1 MTLVLTGSIN
11 LTSGGITTD
20 RDGVYSGSFSGSLV
34 GDGSGLTGVTGGGG
48 SSDFP
53 YTGSAII
60 SGSLEVDGIT
70 EVISGSI
77 IGDGS
82 GLTDVQIFPFEG
94 QADIIGGFKLDG
106 EFEFNHLS
114 SSNGAW
120 SAGGSINVSRYSGG
134 GTGTQNASLIFGGLT
149 FSPTTFYDATEA
161 YNGTSWSVKSALI
174 KTRDGLGGAGSQNSA
189 LAFGGRCNPVSYLA
203 DTEEYNGSSWS
214 VGGDLNVARNRAR
227 GTGTQ
232 NAALTAGGQ
241 GNSPTIRSC
250 TEEYNG
256 VTWSNGGVLNTNPS
270 LNLWEGAVGGSQNA
284 GIYFGGA
291 DSPTGTQ
298 QACTEEYNGTSW
310 SVGGAL
316 NSARRD
322 IGGSGG
328 QGTAIA
334 FGGAILPS
342 TYRTCVEEYDGSSWS
357 NAPSLTTARSNF
369 FGGSGDKL
377 AALAAGGLGAGSI
390 ITTATEEYNA
400 DACYRKHFYSQQN
413 TVYSNQLYVTG
424 SATADALLN
433 LANRD
438 TTPDPLT
445 EGMIWQSGSANS
457 GCLYFSP
464 DGTSIC
470 KISFA

>member
-34 GDGSGLTGVTGGGG
+34 GDGSGLTGITGGGG

-106 EFEFNHLS
+106 EFEFNYLS
-114 SSNGAW
+114 SSNDAW
-120 SAGGSINVSRYSGG
+120 STAASLNIARSAGGGAGIQNAALVYGGIAQSPHPVERVPCTEQYNGSSWNQVSPLNLGIVSNAGA
-134 GTGTQNASLIFGGLT
+134 GTQNAALSIGG
-149 FSPTTFYDATEA
+149 Y
-161 YNGTSWSVKSALI
+161 
-174 KTRDGLGGAGSQNSA
+174 AGPPYITPNTVA
-189 LAFGGRCNPVSYLA
+189 VTC
-203 DTEEYNGSSWS
+203 TEEYNGSTWSFGGDMNRAARDVGTSGTQNAALAFGGWNAPSPTYYSCTENYNGASWS
-214 VGGDLNVARNRAR
+214 SGVDLNTARTDLA

-232 NAALTAGGQ
+232 NAALAIGGFNVNAPQ
-241 GNSPTIRSC
+241 QVKCETEEFNGSTWSFGGNLPFCVYHHSSVGIQNATLSYGGHPTSFNTC
-250 TEEYNG
+250 TLEYNG
-256 VTWSNGGVLNTNPS
+256 STWSTK
-270 LNLWEGAVGGSQNA
+270 
-284 GIYFGGA
+284 
-291 DSPTGTQ
+291 
-298 QACTEEYNGTSW
+298 
-310 SVGGAL
+310 GAL
-316 NSARRD
+316 NTGRNQGASAGTVTSALY
-322 IGGSGG
+322 IGGPGV
-328 QGTAIA
+328 AD
-334 FGGAILPS
+334 
-342 TYRTCVEEYDGSSWS
+342 C
-357 NAPSLTTARSNF
+357 
-369 FGGSGDKL
+369 
-377 AALAAGGLGAGSI
+377 
-390 ITTATEEYNA
+390 TEEYNA
-400 DACYRKHFYSQQN
+400 DACYKKHLYSQQN
-413 TVYSNQLYVTG
+413 TVYSNQLYITG

>member
-34 GDGSGLTGVTGGGG
+34 GDGSGLTGITGGGGG

-106 EFEFNHLS
+106 EFEFNYLS
-114 SSNGAW
+114 SSNDAW
-120 SAGGSINVSRYSGG
+120 STAASLNIARSAGGGAGIQNAALVYGGIAQSPHPIERVPCTEQYNGSSWNQVSPLNLGITSNTGA
-134 GTGTQNASLIFGGLT
+134 GTQNAALSIGGFAGPPYITPNTIAVTCTEEYNGSTWSFGGDMNRPARDVGTSGTQNAALAFGGSCFT
-149 FSPTTFYDATEA
+149 SPTTTYYSCTEN
-161 YNGTSWSVKSALI
+161 YNGTSWSSGV
-174 KTRDGLGGAGSQNSA
+174 
-189 LAFGGRCNPVSYLA
+189 
-203 DTEEYNGSSWS
+203 
-214 VGGDLNVARNRAR
+214 DLNTARSNLT

-232 NAALTAGGQ
+232 NAALAIGGYNAPSTKCETEEFNGSTWSFG
-241 GNSPTIRSC
+241 GNLPFNASYHSSVGIQNASLFFGAAPTSIQSC
-250 TEEYNG
+250 TLEYNG
-256 VTWSNGGVLNTNPS
+256 FTWSSKAALNTGR
-270 LNLWEGAVGGSQNA
+270 E
-284 GIYFGGA
+284 
-291 DSPTGTQ
+291 
-298 QACTEEYNGTSW
+298 NGTSAGTAT
-310 SVGGAL
+310 SAL
-316 NSARRD
+316 Y
-322 IGGSGG
+322 IGGSVYGN
-328 QGTAIA
+328 
-334 FGGAILPS
+334 
-342 TYRTCVEEYDGSSWS
+342 C
-357 NAPSLTTARSNF
+357 
-369 FGGSGDKL
+369 
-377 AALAAGGLGAGSI
+377 
-390 ITTATEEYNA
+390 TEEYNA

-424 SATADALLN
+424 STTADALLN

>member
-106 EFEFNHLS
+106 EFELNYLLS
-114 SSNGAW
+114 SNDAW
-120 SAGGSINVSRYSGG
+120 STGGSLNIGRHTAG
-134 GTGTQNASLIFGGLT
+134 GTGTQNAALIFGGVIS
-149 FSPTTFYDATEA
+149 SPATDTVGYTEA
-161 YNGTSWSVKSALI
+161 YNGSTWSSKDTLNQSRLGA
-174 KTRDGLGGAGSQNSA
+174 GGAGTQNSA
-189 LAFGGRCNPVSYLA
+189 LAFGGCCSPTARFAN
-203 DTEEYNGSSWS
+203 TEEYNGNTWTTS
-214 VGGDLNVARNRAR
+214 GDLNVARNRAR
-227 GTGTQ
+227 GSGTQ

-241 GNSPTIRSC
+241 GNAPTIRAC

-256 VTWSNGGVLNTNPS
+256 LTWANGGVLNTTPS
-270 LNLWEGAVGGSQNA
+270 LNLWEGAVGGTQNA
-284 GIYFGGA
+284 AIYFAGA
-291 DSPTGTQ
+291 CSPSG
-298 QACTEEYNGTSW
+298 QASTCTEEYNGTSW
-310 SVGGAL
+310 SIGGAL
-316 NSARRD
+316 NTVGARER
-322 IGGSGG
+322 GGAGD
-328 QGTAIA
+328 QQTALA
-334 FGGAILPS
+334 FGG
-342 TYRTCVEEYDGSSWS
+342 
-357 NAPSLTTARSNF
+357 N
-369 FGGSGDKL
+369 
-377 AALAAGGLGAGSI
+377 LGFPYQ
-390 ITTATEEYNA
+390 TATEKYNGLSWSYGANLPAGRSYFAGSAGNKLAGLAVGGFPSDTCTGEYNA
-400 DACYRKHFYSQQN
+400 DACYKKHLYSQQN